1 MDLENYVLLGVN
13 ENATDEEIKEAYETL
28 KAKYDKEKW
37 EDGEVGTNAAR
48 MLTKVNAAYRE
59 IMDER
64 RERRQSQ
71 EDPFEAVRSAIRG
84 GDISKAQTLLDNF
97 NERSAEW
104 HYLQSVVFYRKNWMN
119 ESKKQLEIAMQLEPD
134 NEKYR
139 EKYRILQENM
149 KSSAAKENEG
159 GAQDNGY
166 RTRYDSQNMDGYPGQ
181 DQMGRGFCENCVD
194 CCSTYLCLSCF
205 CDSCCR

>member
-119 ESKKQLEIAMQLEPD
+119 ESKKQLEIAMQMDPA
-134 NEKYR
+134 NQKYR
-139 EKYRILQENM
+139 EDYQKLSARADYRTQ
-149 KSSAAKENEG
+149 SG
-159 GAQDNGY
+159 GAANVSPDPVDD
-166 RTRYDSQNMDGYPGQ
+166 R
-181 DQMGRGFCENCVD
+181 QMGGNECISMCNACACMSCLYNC
-194 CCSTYLCLSCF
+194 CY
-205 CDSCCR
+205 CCR

>member
-59 IMDER
+59 IMEER
-64 RERRQSQ
+64 REKRQSQ
-71 EDPFEAVRSAIRG
+71 EDPYEAVRSAIRG
-84 GDISKAQTLLDNF
+84 GDVSKAQTLLDNF

-119 ESKKQLEIAMQLEPD
+119 ESKKQLEIAMQMDPS

-139 EKYRILQENM
+139 EDYRKLTARADYTTQTGNAAHTDPDPT
-149 KSSAAKENEG
+149 SAADD
-159 GAQDNGY
+159 Q
-166 RTRYDSQNMDGYPGQ
+166 
-181 DQMGRGFCENCVD
+181 QMGGNECINLCNACICMDCLCNCM
-194 CCSTYLCLSCF
+194 Y
-205 CDSCCR
+205 CCR

>member
-13 ENATDEEIKEAYETL
+13 ENATDEEIKEAYESL

-59 IMDER
+59 IMEER
-64 RERRQSQ
+64 REKRQSQ

-84 GDISKAQTLLDNF
+84 GDISKAQTLLDDF

-119 ESKKQLEIAMQLEPD
+119 ESKKQLEIAMQMDPS

-139 EKYRILQENM
+139 ADYRKLTARADYTTQTGN
-149 KSSAAKENEG
+149 AAHTDPDPTP
-159 GAQDNGY
+159 AADDQ
-166 RTRYDSQNMDGYPGQ
+166 
-181 DQMGRGFCENCVD
+181 QMGGNECINLCNACICMDCLCNCM
-194 CCSTYLCLSCF
+194 Y
-205 CDSCCR
+205 CCR

>member
-1 MDLENYVLLGVN
+1 MLLGVN

-119 ESKKQLEIAMQLEPD
+119 ESKKQLEIAMQMDPS

-139 EKYRILQENM
+139 EDYRKLTARADYTTQTGNATHTDPDPA
-149 KSSAAKENEG
+149 SAA
-159 GAQDNGY
+159 DD
-166 RTRYDSQNMDGYPGQ
+166 R
-181 DQMGRGFCENCVD
+181 QMGGNECINLCNACICMDCLCNCM
-194 CCSTYLCLSCF
+194 Y
-205 CDSCCR
+205 CCR